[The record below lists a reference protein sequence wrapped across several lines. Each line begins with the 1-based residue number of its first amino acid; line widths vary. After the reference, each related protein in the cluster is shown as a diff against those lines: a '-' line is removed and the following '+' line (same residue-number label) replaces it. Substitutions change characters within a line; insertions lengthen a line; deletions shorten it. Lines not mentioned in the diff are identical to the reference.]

1 MYARTAPAP
10 QKKMLV
16 VLSGGLDSATA
27 LNLAILNSQEIAVL
41 NFNYNQRHDREIKSA
56 LALCEHYSIK
66 ERYFFESPDLAFI
79 HPPFKYIGGGL
90 EPLLPVTWK
99 PGRNMVFLA
108 YATSLSYTVGAS
120 IVVTG
125 IHQEDYPGY
134 PDCRELFLANMEIT
148 AQAAL
153 STPIQ
158 LWTPFLHK
166 TKTEIVKLGIELGTP
181 YRLTWTCYLG
191 GEKPCHTCDACI
203 RRERA
208 FVDNGTTDPLLKE

>member
-1 MYARTAPAP
+1 MYSKTAPAP

-27 LNLAILNSQEIAVL
+27 LSLAVLNAEKVAVL
-41 NFNYNQRHDREIKSA
+41 NFNYNQRHSREVQSA
-56 LALCEHYSIK
+56 LELCTHYDIA

-79 HPPFKYIGGGL
+79 HPPFKYGGGA
-90 EPLLPVTWK
+90 EPLLPQTWK

-108 YATSLSYTVGAS
+108 YATSLAYTVGAS

-134 PDCRELFLANMEIT
+134 PDCREWFLVNMETT

-153 STPIQ
+153 SSPVQ

-166 TKTEIVKLGIELGTP
+166 TKTEIVKLGLELGTP
-181 YRLTWTCYLG
+181 YSLTWTCYAG
-191 GEKPCHTCDACI
+191 GEKPCHECDACI

-208 FVDNGTTDPLLKE
+208 FVANGTIDPLLKE